1 MSKKESHRK
10 AIPKKV
16 RFEVLKRDSFKCQYC
31 GASAP
36 DVLLQ
41 IDHIEPVSKGGD
53 NDITNL
59 VTSCV
64 TCNAGKS
71 NRQLDDNSALTKQRA
86 QLEELQERREQL
98 EMLMAWKKGLKD
110 LKEDTLGEVCSYW
123 QDLAPGY
130 LVNDNGR
137 RSLSKWL
144 RQFSLEEII
153 HAMDI
158 AEEQY
163 LKFKEDHTVT
173 SDSWKKAF
181 SKLPGICRVERES
194 KEIPGI
200 KDLYYIRGIAR
211 NTCRYYF
218 DNAKALEL
226 LKIAMSW
233 DVPMSELRDIA
244 SRSTSWTQFQNSIY
258 EAIDYQKQEGDL
270 SEDID

>member
-1 MSKKESHRK
+1 MVKEGSYRK
-10 AIPKKV
+10 AIPKSV

-53 NDITNL
+53 SDITNL
-59 VTSCV
+59 VTACAA
-64 TCNAGKS
+64 CNAGK
-71 NRQLDDNSALTKQRA
+71 RDRRLDDNSALAKQRA

-123 QDLAPGY
+123 HDLAPGY
-130 LVNDNGR
+130 VVNDNGKR
-137 RSLSKWL
+137 NLSKWL
-144 RQFSLEEII
+144 RNFSLEEVI

-158 AEEQY
+158 AAEQY
-163 LKFKEDHTVT
+163 LNFEEDFTVT
-173 SDSWKKAF
+173 AKSWEKAF
-181 SKLPGICRVERES
+181 SKIPGICRVERES
-194 KEIPGI
+194 KEDPEI

-226 LKIAMSW
+226 LKIARSW
-233 DVPMSELRDIA
+233 DVPMLELRDIA
-244 SRSTSWTQFQNSIY
+244 SRATSWTKFRNRIHK
-258 EAIDYQKQEGDL
+258 AIEYQQQEEDS
-270 SEDID
+270 SEDN

>member
-1 MSKKESHRK
+1 MGKAGSYRK
-10 AIPKKV
+10 AIPKSV

-53 NDITNL
+53 SDIANL
-59 VTSCV
+59 VTACAA
-64 TCNAGKS
+64 CNAGK
-71 NRQLDDNSALTKQRA
+71 RDRRLDDNSALAKQRA

-110 LKEDTLGEVCSYW
+110 LKGDTLGEVCSYW
-123 QDLAPGY
+123 HDLAPGY
-130 LVNDNGR
+130 VVNDNGR
-137 RSLSKWL
+137 RTLSKWL
-144 RQFSLEEII
+144 RNFSLEEVI

-158 AEEQY
+158 AAEQY
-163 LKFKEDHTVT
+163 LNFEEDCSVT
-173 SDSWKKAF
+173 AESWEKAF
-181 SKLPGICRVERES
+181 SKIPGICRVERES
-194 KEIPGI
+194 KEDPEI

-226 LKIAMSW
+226 LKIARSW

-244 SRSTSWTQFQNSIY
+244 SRATSWTKFRNRIH
-258 EAIDYQKQEGDL
+258 EAIEYQQKEEDS
-270 SEDID
+270 SEDN